1 MNQKI
6 KYIGLFAI
14 LPLAMVALAPEL
26 IGDAYAL
33 QKAEG
38 SPGTAPPKSY
48 GSATADIVCGGA
60 LCGETTDN
68 SVPISTVSHEVP
80 KIDPPVIRIVSV
92 TNFSGESENTFNA
105 IFQLSA
111 GNENIEDVQ
120 IVIESDRDV
129 IWTIVNGLFAHDSSI
144 NSVKIQAID
153 PTSITAIIVDYQ
165 IND

>member
-6 KYIGLFAI
+6 KYIRLFTI

-26 IGDAYAL
+26 IGDTYA
-33 QKAEG
+33 QISEG
-38 SPGTAPPKSY
+38 NPS
-48 GSATADIVCGGA
+48 IVS
-60 LCGETTDN
+60 N
-68 SVPISTVSHEVP
+68 EVP
-80 KIDPPVIRIVSV
+80 KIDPPIIRIVSI
-92 TNFSGESENTFNA
+92 TNFSAESENIFNA

-120 IVIESDRDV
+120 IVIESDSDI

-144 NSVKIQAID
+144 NSVKIQALD
-153 PTSITAIIVDYQ
+153 PISITAIIVDYQ

>member
-1 MNQKI
+1 MNQI
-6 KYIGLFAI
+6 TKYIGLLAI
-14 LPLAMVALAPEL
+14 LPLVMVALAPEL
-26 IGDAYAL
+26 IGDAYA
-33 QKAEG
+33 QIAEG
-38 SPGTAPPKSY
+38 SPG
-48 GSATADIVCGGA
+48 IV
-60 LCGETTDN
+60 
-68 SVPISTVSHEVP
+68 SSEVP
-80 KIDPPVIRIVSV
+80 KIDPPVIRIISV

-129 IWTIVNGLFAHDSSI
+129 VWTIVNGLFAHDSSI
-144 NSVKIQAID
+144 NSVKIQVID